1 MEGVSQFTFYQNTLC
16 DIKQSQHICSLDAK
30 GDEGNSHHQQVQEV
44 EVIPT
49 ERSFMEEGSVC
60 GHLRGGG
67 ADREFTGGTDKH
79 THKKN
84 TFCPTHTHAHAH
96 TRAHTPTH
104 ISHSTFEST
113 LSLNTLK

>member
-67 ADREFTGGTDKH
+67 GGGQGIYRR
-79 THKKN
+79 N
-84 TFCPTHTHAHAH
+84 
-96 TRAHTPTH
+96 
-104 ISHSTFEST
+104 
-113 LSLNTLK
+113 

>member
-1 MEGVSQFTFYQNTLC
+1 MGVSQFSLDQNLLC

-60 GHLRGGG
+60 GHLRCGGG
-67 ADREFTGGTDKH
+67 ETGNLQEELTK
-79 THKKN
+79 THKK
-84 TFCPTHTHAHAH
+84 THILSCTDMHTHAPAH
-96 TRAHTPTH
+96 PHRY
-104 ISHSTFEST
+104 ISHSTFQST
-113 LSLNTLK
+113 HPLKTLK

>member
-67 ADREFTGGTDKH
+67 RRTGNLQEELTNTH
-79 THKKN
+79 TKRTH
-84 TFCPTHTHAHAH
+84 FVLHTHTHMHTHAPTHPRTSH
-96 TRAHTPTH
+96 TPRLRAHSP
-104 ISHSTFEST
+104 
-113 LSLNTLK
+113 